1 LDYKFENGLIASTDI
16 SYTEDIHAAHVQ
28 NWGLKEPTG
37 TLEGVDSR
45 AIYRAAD
52 KGENNAYVFT
62 NSNKGRIFNAVGTL
76 KKFFDNGLYV
86 STSYSYLNAKDVN
99 SIEAEI
105 TGDAFGFNPTVGNAN
120 NDALGFSKYGD
131 THRFIAVISK
141 NWEYGKS
148 KQWETTVSSF
158 IEYAQGGRY
167 NFTYGGDINND
178 GSGINDLLYIPT
190 VQELGQM
197 TFSGLGQAEAFNT
210 FIENND
216 YMSDNRG
223 RYFGRY
229 GAKAPWRSTVDIK
242 VLQDYNFKVSDTKVN
257 TIQISLDILNFGN
270 LLNSDW
276 GVVQEPFNQQPI
288 GVVVD
293 PATNEPVY
301 TYNENRVDTF
311 AVNTSLLS
319 RWRMQVG
326 LRYIF

>member
-1 LDYKFENGLIASTDI
+1 M
-16 SYTEDIHAAHVQ
+16 
-28 NWGLKEPTG
+28 
-37 TLEGVDSR
+37 
-45 AIYRAAD
+45 
-52 KGENNAYVFT
+52 
-62 NSNKGRIFNAVGTL
+62 
-76 KKFFDNGLYV
+76 
-86 STSYSYLNAKDVN
+86 
-99 SIEAEI
+99 
-105 TGDAFGFNPTVGNAN
+105 
-120 NDALGFSKYGD
+120 
-131 THRFIAVISK
+131 
-141 NWEYGKS
+141 
-148 KQWETTVSSF
+148 SSF

-190 VQELGQM
+190 VQELDQM

-223 RYFGRY
+223 SYFERY

-242 VLQDYNFKVSDTKVN
+242 ILQDYNFKVNDTKFN

-270 LLNSDW
+270 LLNSNW

-288 GVVVD
+288 GVIVD